1 MIFLFYEAE
10 AIFGLLMHI
19 YGVTKKDEDLLKV
32 FDYPG
37 LTLDGLRIRNME
49 DSPRFTT
56 MISLGQLISRI

>member
-19 YGVTKKDEDLLKV
+19 YGVTKKDENLLKV

-49 DSPRFTT
+49 DSPHFTT
-56 MISLGQLISRI
+56 MISLRQLISRI